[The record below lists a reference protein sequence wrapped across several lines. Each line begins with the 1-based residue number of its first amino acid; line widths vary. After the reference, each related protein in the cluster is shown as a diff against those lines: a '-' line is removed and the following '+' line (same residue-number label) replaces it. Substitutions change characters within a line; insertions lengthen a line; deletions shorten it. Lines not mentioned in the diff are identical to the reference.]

1 VLPFA
6 NDADA
11 ASTDDPSRLRIEG
24 RLLDGA
30 GEPVADG
37 ILEAWHGDQFARCR
51 TDAEGV
57 FHFTVLKPAPVP
69 GPDGRPGAP
78 HLNVFVHARG
88 LLRHLVTRI
97 YFPDEAAANEA
108 DCVLHQVEPKRRW
121 SLIAAAD
128 GPVLH
133 FDIHLQG
140 EQETVF
146 FAL

>member
-1 VLPFA
+1 
-6 NDADA
+6 
-11 ASTDDPSRLRIEG
+11 
-24 RLLDGA
+24 
-30 GEPVADG
+30 
-37 ILEAWHGDQFARCR
+37 
-51 TDAEGV
+51 
-57 FHFTVLKPAPVP
+57 
-69 GPDGRPGAP
+69 
-78 HLNVFVHARG
+78 
-88 LLRHLVTRI
+88 VTRI

-108 DCVLHQVEPKRRW
+108 DCVLHQVEPERRW